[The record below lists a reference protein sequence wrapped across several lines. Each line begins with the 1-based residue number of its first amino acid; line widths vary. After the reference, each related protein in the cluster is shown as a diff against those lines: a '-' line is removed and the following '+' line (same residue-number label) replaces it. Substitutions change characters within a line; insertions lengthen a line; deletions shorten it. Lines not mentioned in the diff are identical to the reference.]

1 MSAEVESAKLTS
13 VKEVDYL
20 DEDKPIR
27 TQNFALLS
35 FLSPEDV
42 LVNKEAYMF
51 SKFITKFSDDMNA
64 LLDGISAKYSD
75 SKDFVDSM
83 KENNSYIFNPK
94 DMSEQYGFYKSIN
107 NNELESSYH
116 RDNNFVTSIRGIKV
130 RGVFDT
136 IEEAKN
142 RCEFIK
148 KIDNKFNIYIAQ
160 VGCWCPWSP
169 NPECLENQEYAETQL
184 NTLMKEYKKN
194 MNDKDVIFENR
205 KSALFSNNTPAAGND
220 ITIVDV
226 PLVQT
231 ETDTP
236 VDNDVVTDAGADA
249 VVDNA
254 VVDAGAVV
262 DADADADAVVDNAVA
277 DAASSTEPEEIEMSE
292 VKKSIEQI
300 DGWSSQKLGIQ

>member
-1 MSAEVESAKLTS
+1 MSVEELAVPAAAAAATSITS

-27 TQNFALLS
+27 GQNFVLLS

-51 SKFITKFSDDMNA
+51 NKFITKFSEDMTK
-64 LLDGISAKYSD
+64 LLDGITEKYSD
-75 SKDFVDSM
+75 AKGFVDSV
-83 KENNSYIFNPK
+83 KENNAFIFNPK
-94 DMSEQYGFYKSIN
+94 DMSEQYGFYKSVN
-107 NNELESSYH
+107 NQELETSYH

-142 RCEFIK
+142 RSEFVK

-169 NPECLENQEYAETQL
+169 NPDCLENQEYAETQL

-194 MNDKDVIFENR
+194 MNDKDVVFENR
-205 KSALFSNNTPAAGND
+205 KSALFSSGAEAAAN
-220 ITIVDV
+220 TIVEEATAEAAEA
-226 PLVQT
+226 P
-231 ETDTP
+231 EGATDTNP
-236 VDNDVVTDAGADA
+236 STAGASIEA
-249 VVDNA
+249 A
-254 VVDAGAVV
+254 IATAPEGTIAGASVDAATV
-262 DADADADAVVDNAVA
+262 
-277 DAASSTEPEEIEMSE
+277 EPETIELSE
-292 VKKSIEQI
+292 LKESIEAV
-300 DGWSSQKLGIQ
+300 DGWSSQKLGLQ

>member
-1 MSAEVESAKLTS
+1 MSVEETTASVVTS

-27 TQNFALLS
+27 GQNFVLLS

-51 SKFITKFSDDMNA
+51 SKFLTKFSTDMTV

-75 SKDFVDSM
+75 SKDFVDSV
-83 KENNSYIFNPK
+83 KENNAHIFNPK
-94 DMSEQYGFYKSIN
+94 DMSEQYGFYKSVN
-107 NNELESSYH
+107 SQELESSYH
-116 RDNNFVTSIRGIKV
+116 RDNNFTTSIRGIKV

-142 RCEFIK
+142 RSEFVK

-169 NPECLENQEYAETQL
+169 NPDCLENQEYAETQL

-194 MNDKDVIFENR
+194 MNDKDVVFENR
-205 KSALFSNNTPAAGND
+205 KASMFPAAA
-220 ITIVDV
+220 TV
-226 PLVQT
+226 
-231 ETDTP
+231 TDTA
-236 VDNDVVTDAGADA
+236 DTAATTVTDTTNIENETVGNTEATESADT
-249 VVDNA
+249 VV
-254 VVDAGAVV
+254 
-262 DADADADAVVDNAVA
+262 VA
-277 DAASSTEPEEIEMSE
+277 SNDTPDSIEMTE
-292 VKKSIEQI
+292 LKTSIEQV
-300 DGWSSQKLGIQ
+300 DTWSAQKLGIQ

>member
-1 MSAEVESAKLTS
+1 MSVEETTASVVTS

-27 TQNFALLS
+27 GQNFVLLS

-51 SKFITKFSDDMNA
+51 SQFLTKFSTDMTV

-75 SKDFVDSM
+75 SKDFVDSV
-83 KENNSYIFNPK
+83 KENNAHIFNPK
-94 DMSEQYGFYKSIN
+94 DMSEQYGFYKSVN
-107 NNELESSYH
+107 SQELESSYH
-116 RDNNFVTSIRGIKV
+116 RDNNFTTSIRGIKV

-142 RCEFIK
+142 RSEFVK

-169 NPECLENQEYAETQL
+169 NPDCLENQEYAETQL

-194 MNDKDVIFENR
+194 MNDKDVVFENR
-205 KSALFSNNTPAAGND
+205 KASMFPAA
-220 ITIVDV
+220 TTV
-226 PLVQT
+226 
-231 ETDTP
+231 TDTTATT
-236 VDNDVVTDAGADA
+236 VTDTTNIENETVGNTEATESADT
-249 VVDNA
+249 VV
-254 VVDAGAVV
+254 
-262 DADADADAVVDNAVA
+262 VA
-277 DAASSTEPEEIEMSE
+277 SNDTPDSIEMTE
-292 VKKSIEQI
+292 LKTSIEQV
-300 DGWSSQKLGIQ
+300 DTWSAQKLGIQ

>member
-1 MSAEVESAKLTS
+1 MSVEETTTGVANAVSSVTSVTS

-27 TQNFALLS
+27 GQNFVLLS

-51 SKFITKFSDDMNA
+51 SKFLTKFSSDMTV

-75 SKDFVDSM
+75 SKDFVDSV
-83 KENNSYIFNPK
+83 KENNAHIFNPK
-94 DMSEQYGFYKSIN
+94 DMSEQYGFYKSVN
-107 NNELESSYH
+107 NDELESSYH
-116 RDNNFVTSIRGIKV
+116 RDNNFTTSIRGIKV

-142 RCEFIK
+142 RSEFVK

-169 NPECLENQEYAETQL
+169 NPDCLENQEYAETQL

-194 MNDKDVIFENR
+194 MNDKDVVFESR
-205 KSALFSNNTPAAGND
+205 KASLFPAA
-220 ITIVDV
+220 TTV
-226 PLVQT
+226 
-231 ETDTP
+231 TDT
-236 VDNDVVTDAGADA
+236 DTTVTDTTNIENETVGNTEATESADT
-249 VVDNA
+249 VVVAANDDPNA
-254 VVDAGAVV
+254 
-262 DADADADAVVDNAVA
+262 
-277 DAASSTEPEEIEMSE
+277 IEMSE
-292 VKKSIEQI
+292 LKTSIEQV
-300 DGWSSQKLGIQ
+300 DTWSAQKLGIQ